1 MSGMSKSVVLGWN
14 WAFCAGAGAASFALV
29 SPRFAA
35 SLLLGAAIE
44 TLNFRSFWRSSE
56 QLLGLSNA
64 SRIALGA
71 FGLRFVLLAAALYF
85 ALQVGAHPVG
95 LVVGLSMIVPAV
107 VLAAWKARPDA
118 GLASLP
124 VPPPDDP
131 SWDEWNPWTA
141 RERAPRDD
149 DEEWS

>member
-1 MSGMSKSVVLGWN
+1 MIGISKSMVLGWN
-14 WAFCAGAGAASFALV
+14 WVFCAGASAASLALV

-35 SLLLGAAIE
+35 SLLLGAALE

-56 QLLGLSNA
+56 RLFGLENA
-64 SRIALGA
+64 SRVALGA

-95 LVVGLSMIVPAV
+95 LVVGLSMIIPAV
-107 VLAAWKARPDA
+107 VLAAWRARPEPGVA
-118 GLASLP
+118 LP
-124 VPPPDDP
+124 PPPPDDP